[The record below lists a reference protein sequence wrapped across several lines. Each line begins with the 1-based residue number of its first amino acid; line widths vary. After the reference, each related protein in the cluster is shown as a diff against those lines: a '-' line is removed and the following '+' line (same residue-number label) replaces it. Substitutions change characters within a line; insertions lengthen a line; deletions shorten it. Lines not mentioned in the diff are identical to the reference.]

1 MSMDPEKPPS
11 SRHASYMRWMLRRY
25 GVGRATLISC
35 ALAFLIA
42 SLVMIPINL
51 FTGGS
56 LVTGL
61 IVTLV
66 ICTTVVPYHSYH
78 IFSLLDQIE
87 RAHQALYLTAITDE
101 LTSAYNRRHFLSRLQ
116 QAARGA
122 GSFAIVLFDIDD
134 FKRVNDT
141 HGHAAGD
148 AVLQMVSRIC
158 QEHSRQG
165 DLFARY
171 GGEEFA
177 FLLAAIGPAQA
188 HEFAERIRA
197 LIAETPI
204 HYKESLIHCTVSIGV
219 KVVGAPMLSADAA
232 LIAADHALYAA
243 KTAGKNRIV
252 MAPDAEA
259 RHSMGMRRAA
269 DRPFGS

>member
-1 MSMDPEKPPS
+1 MDPDKS
-11 SRHASYMRWMLRRY
+11 SSGAHTSYMRWMLRRY
-25 GVGRATLISC
+25 GVRKATVLSC
-35 ALAFLIA
+35 VFAFVLAMA
-42 SLVMIPINL
+42 VVVPINVI
-51 FTGGS
+51 TGGS
-56 LVTGL
+56 LVTGV

-66 ICTTVVPYHSYH
+66 ISVSIVPFHSYH

-87 RAHQALYLTAITDE
+87 QAQQALYLTAITDE
-101 LTSAYNRRHFLSRLQ
+101 LTGAYNRRHFLSQLQ
-116 QAARGA
+116 QAAQSA

-141 HGHAAGD
+141 HGHDAGD
-148 AVLQMVSRIC
+148 AVLRTISRIC

-177 FLLAAIGPAQA
+177 FLLANLSPSQA
-188 HEFAERIRA
+188 GEFAERIRD
-197 LIAETPI
+197 LIAQTPTS
-204 HYKESLIHCTVSIGV
+204 YKESLLRCTASIGV
-219 KVVGAPMLSADAA
+219 SAVLAPIPSADAA

-252 MAPDAEA
+252 LAPEDESP
-259 RHSMGMRRAA
+259 RGVGMRRAS
-269 DRPFGS
+269 DQPL